1 MKVALFIRSLTKG
14 GAEKQSILTTEYL
27 SHFYKTYLIVYNRS
41 TSANH
46 VSNTDLN
53 ITFLEGN
60 LFRKVFEF
68 YKVLKENKISHLIN
82 YLPIN
87 NVLGIVIGKIA
98 GVKYLYGGIRG
109 VKHKIKYKMILQK
122 FVCNHL
128 STAFI
133 SNSHA
138 AAEAYS
144 NYGLDKKKIQ
154 VIHNAI
160 EEVNFKKIPHTK
172 LTILSVG
179 RFIEEKDYFTAIK
192 AVGYLLNSYPELR
205 EKIIYKIIGYGKLE
219 DAIKEFVNAEGLQD
233 VFQINSDGIIGDC
246 YASSDIFLNTSIYE
260 GMPNTVM
267 EAMNHGLPIIATVAG
282 DIKYLIKGS
291 LNGYL
296 CPIKDYKYI
305 ADKLHNVLSDN
316 SLQTEMGRN
325 SLKIIENNFRPG
337 KVFSA
342 YRYLIEGKSE

>member
-1 MKVALFIRSLTKG
+1 
-14 GAEKQSILTTEYL
+14 
-27 SHFYKTYLIVYNRS
+27 
-41 TSANH
+41 
-46 VSNTDLN
+46 
-53 ITFLEGN
+53 
-60 LFRKVFEF
+60 
-68 YKVLKENKISHLIN
+68 
-82 YLPIN
+82 
-87 NVLGIVIGKIA
+87 
-98 GVKYLYGGIRG
+98 
-109 VKHKIKYKMILQK
+109 MILQK